1 MKRIFKRLVIT
12 LFVFIVGYIL
22 VQSEAQATS
31 GFARK
36 YGLSCNTC
44 HSVSFP
50 RLNFYGEKFMR
61 NGFQLP
67 DTQDGSTTGKK
78 VISDDLTLDDKLGNY
93 VGVRGKIRIFEN
105 QENDSNG
112 NPIASTV
119 GSTIFGAFFASGT
132 IAENMP
138 FWMEFETNTG
148 NGETELHNY
157 FVGWTNV
164 NGTSMANF
172 RVGGFTPTEWTSFS
186 DQKRALDGPNSHP
199 GAFRP
204 SKFSKTGT
212 NPYNLRT
219 TTAIEYYGYRGP
231 GFWAVGIA
239 DEMGGNYHASS
250 SANTYKDFY
259 LVLRGEVPE
268 GEAAGSSVSFLVYR
282 ANNGAPTDGTSDG
295 EYTVFDISGNLR
307 MGPLDVFGAYVW
319 DSDRVIGTGT
329 SDNKGISV
337 EGDFEIMPGCLGIL
351 RYDTF
356 DDGSVTSGDSRTT
369 AVTPAFVYAPRQ
381 NLKVTASYT
390 IDISDDTA
398 GDFGERNNIFD
409 VETQF
414 MF

>member
-1 MKRIFKRLVIT
+1 MKHFFKRSVIT
-12 LFVFIVGYIL
+12 LVVFTFGYIFF
-22 VQSEAQATS
+22 QSEAQATS

-44 HSVSFP
+44 HSTSFP
-50 RLNFYGEKFMR
+50 RLNHYGEKFMR

-67 DTQDGSTTGKK
+67 DTQDGSSIGKK
-78 VISDDLTLDDKLGNY
+78 AVSDDLSLDDKLGNY
-93 VGVRGKIRIFEN
+93 VGVRGKIRIFED
-105 QENDSNG
+105 QENA
-112 NPIASTV
+112 PSTL

-132 IAENMP
+132 IAKNMP
-138 FWMEFETNTG
+138 FWLEFETNTG

-164 NGTSMANF
+164 NGSSLANF

-186 DQKRALDGPNSHP
+186 DQKRALDGPVSHP

-204 SKFSKTGT
+204 GKFSKTG
-212 NPYNLRT
+212 NKPYNLRT
-219 TTAIEYYGYRGP
+219 TTAIEYYGYKGP
-231 GFWAVGIA
+231 GFWAVGVA
-239 DEMGGNYHASS
+239 DKMGGDYHADHA
-250 SANTYKDFY
+250 ANTYKDVYF
-259 LVLRGEVPE
+259 VVRGEVPE
-268 GEAAGSSVSFLVYR
+268 GQAAGSSVSFLTYH
-282 ANNGAPTDGTSDG
+282 ANNGAPTDSTTGSDG

-307 MGPLDVFGAYVW
+307 MGRLDVFGAYVW
-319 DSDRVIGTGT
+319 DNNRNLG
-329 SDNKGISV
+329 NKMSNDKGLSI
-337 EGDFEIMPGCLGIL
+337 EGDIEIMPGCMGIV

-356 DDGSVTSGDSRTT
+356 DDGAKTSGDTKTS

-381 NLKVTASYT
+381 NLKFTASYT

-398 GDFGERNNIFD
+398 GDFGERNNSFD